1 MSCEVVTAVVHYF
14 LLIDSRNCTGNGFD
28 LSNSRAYPS
37 FSLTSRPQFNPHIA
51 IYSDLSGFENS
62 VDPDQLASEK
72 PADQDPHCFPL
83 CL

>member
-37 FSLTSRPQFNPHIA
+37 FSLTSRPQYKPTHCYTR
-51 IYSDLSGFENS
+51 IYPTFENS

-72 PADQDPHCFPL
+72 PADHTVFHSACN
-83 CL
+83 